1 MPLDR
6 RAGADSVVDLLALH
20 WRSRGKRLPLV
31 VHRIDRDTSGLVI
44 FAANPRAQQHLKRQ
58 FLRRE
63 PERIYW
69 AVLHGR
75 LRPEAGEWRDRL
87 VWNERALIQ
96 RKARPADPRRRSTP
110 SAPTACWRRSTP
122 RRVVEVRLD
131 TGKQNQ
137 IRIQAQLHGHPLV
150 GERRYV
156 DEEVR
161 RHGVAFARQALHA
174 FRLSFRHPAD
184 DRVLRFEAPLPAD
197 LRKLLARLTGS
208 SAGNEP

>member
-1 MPLDR
+1 
-6 RAGADSVVDLLALH
+6 
-20 WRSRGKRLPLV
+20 
-31 VHRIDRDTSGLVI
+31 VI

-63 PERIYW
+63 PERVYW

-87 VWNERALIQ
+87 VWNEKALIQ
-96 RKARPADPRRRSTP
+96 RKARPAEPEALEAVCTY
-110 SAPTACWRRSTP
+110 
-122 RRVVEVRLD
+122 RVLETFDAATLVEVRLD

-156 DEEVR
+156 DKEVSH
-161 RHGVAFARQALHA
+161 HGVTFARQALHA

-184 DRVLRFEAPLPAD
+184 DRLLRFEAPLPAD
-197 LRKLLARLTGS
+197 LRKLLTRLR
-208 SAGNEP
+208 AEPGNQS